1 MARVGYSLCGS
12 FCLCVCVLV
21 LVGICQAH
29 KADHDRYRYDTEP
42 MHHRTEHSIFI
53 ELLENDELHKQQKR
67 DVESRVASSL
77 PISGNITERVI
88 PLPLSEDVLMEPN
101 WKWRNLGVNGTGQKR
116 NVTTDLSETLRNM
129 FPPKSIP
136 HLTLNDEDEPDKT
149 VNVSPPNLTPED
161 VGVGDE
167 IDKKEFENSNITT
180 IKTDT
185 HVFYNSAVYLDNS
198 EPFHGNDFW
207 VNMENNSDVKVN
219 DLLSSSHR
227 RAETVQLS
235 FEFPFYGRYIK
246 NVTVATGGFLYTG
259 NYIHSWLAATQYI
272 APLMANFDNGISNSS
287 LVKYLDNGTAF
298 TVEWENVQ
306 LRDKP
311 NKEFTFQTTLYK
323 NGDIVFVYKA
333 VPMSIKNI
341 DSEHHPVKVG
351 VSDAYILDRTVFY
364 VRRKTIYEYHRVIF
378 NDEEIKNGTAIYL
391 TALPTCL
398 NYLNCSSCLISVE
411 NLNCTWCPGLQQCST
426 GLDRNRQFWLDKDCE
441 NKNVSS
447 VDSCSL
453 IEKSKPS
460 QIEPAKHLEVDYIGT
475 VPKEEP
481 IGASGYMII
490 IFIIAVVAGC
500 AVWTGYAYKYP
511 HTASGQ
517 MLIRYRPSQ
526 WRWRRGEARYTAAT
540 IHM

>member
-77 PISGNITERVI
+77 PISGNITER
-88 PLPLSEDVLMEPN
+88 
-101 WKWRNLGVNGTGQKR
+101 
-116 NVTTDLSETLRNM
+116 
-129 FPPKSIP
+129 
-136 HLTLNDEDEPDKT
+136 
-149 VNVSPPNLTPED
+149 
-161 VGVGDE
+161 
-167 IDKKEFENSNITT
+167 
-180 IKTDT
+180 
-185 HVFYNSAVYLDNS
+185 
-198 EPFHGNDFW
+198 
-207 VNMENNSDVKVN
+207 
-219 DLLSSSHR
+219 
-227 RAETVQLS
+227 
-235 FEFPFYGRYIK
+235 
-246 NVTVATGGFLYTG
+246 
-259 NYIHSWLAATQYI
+259 
-272 APLMANFDNGISNSS
+272 
-287 LVKYLDNGTAF
+287 
-298 TVEWENVQ
+298 
-306 LRDKP
+306 
-311 NKEFTFQTTLYK
+311 
-323 NGDIVFVYKA
+323 
-333 VPMSIKNI
+333 
-341 DSEHHPVKVG
+341 
-351 VSDAYILDRTVFY
+351 
-364 VRRKTIYEYHRVIF
+364 
-378 NDEEIKNGTAIYL
+378 
-391 TALPTCL
+391 
-398 NYLNCSSCLISVE
+398 
-411 NLNCTWCPGLQQCST
+411 
-426 GLDRNRQFWLDKDCE
+426 
-441 NKNVSS
+441 
-447 VDSCSL
+447 
-453 IEKSKPS
+453 PS